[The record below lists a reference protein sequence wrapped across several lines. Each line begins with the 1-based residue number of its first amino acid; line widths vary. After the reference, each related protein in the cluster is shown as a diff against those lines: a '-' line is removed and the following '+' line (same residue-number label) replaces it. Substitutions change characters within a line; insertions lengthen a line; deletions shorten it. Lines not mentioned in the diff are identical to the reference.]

1 MSAVPQRQLPARHVP
16 SRLDMLVFDMKA
28 SVFRLLRRLGEMA
41 TRKTVNRH
49 AKAVVLAHA
58 PIVASVRSPLWT
70 AKGGDKEQA
79 LTAGKVQNLR
89 IALKGL
95 DGIEVEAG
103 AVFSF
108 WKQVGKP
115 VARRGFVKG
124 RELRE
129 GCLIASTGGGLC
141 QLSNALYEA
150 ALKAGFGI
158 VERHAHSRIVPGSRA
173 AHGRDATV
181 FWNYVDLRF
190 AAPHAFRIEA
200 RLTARDLEIVIRSR
214 AGSSAT
220 IVNRDG
226 SDERATA
233 QDCNSCNETGCHMH
247 DPDLIERTRRP
258 TAWLV
263 DASTPEFAK
272 LVSDAATPFDALFVP
287 LRSTRPRYLWPTGAC
302 GTQVNAPL
310 IALTRALRL
319 RYAPQQGEAMQ
330 SLLMAYDEKLARHY
344 AKRLSHLHTH
354 VVASQSLLPHL
365 WSLGAL
371 QGRTFEVLM
380 DRWPM
385 AELQARLDDA
395 LLHYP
400 ESMTL
405 GDFRAPADVVAAE
418 TQALK
423 AAERLYTAHTEIARL
438 FPKKTALLNWI
449 APDTAPIAAGG
460 RAILFPASALGRK
473 GAYQLR
479 EALQGLDVTLLV
491 SGAAREGVAN
501 FWGDVDAR
509 RLTGPLPDR
518 IAMIVLPA
526 IVEHQPRALLRGL
539 KAGVPVIATAAC
551 GLGSRPGLSIVPP
564 YDAYALRQAILAV
577 LERSEAVSHR
587 SAA

>member
-1 MSAVPQRQLPARHVP
+1 MSAVPQRQLPARHMP

-28 SVFRLLRRLGEMA
+28 SAFRLLRRLGEIA
-41 TRKTVNRH
+41 TRTPVNH
-49 AKAVVLAHA
+49 HDKAAALAHA
-58 PIVASVRSPLWT
+58 PIVAAVRSPLWT

-89 IALKGL
+89 IALQGL
-95 DGIEVEAG
+95 DGIEVGAG

-129 GCLIASTGGGLC
+129 GCFIASTGGGLC

-150 ALKAGFGI
+150 ALKAGFSI
-158 VERHAHSRIVPGSRA
+158 VECHAHSRIVPGSRA

-214 AGSSAT
+214 AGASAPV
-220 IVNRDG
+220 VNRDG
-226 SDERATA
+226 PDERATA

-247 DPDLIERTRRP
+247 DPDLTERTRRP

-263 DASTPEFAK
+263 DAVTPEFAK
-272 LVSDAATPFDALFVP
+272 LVSDEGTPFDALFVP
-287 LRSTRPRYLWPTGAC
+287 LKSKRPRYRWPAGAC
-302 GTQVNAPL
+302 GTQVYAPL
-310 IALTRALRL
+310 VALARALRL
-319 RYAPQQGEAMQ
+319 RYAPQQGRALQ
-330 SLLMAYDEKLARHY
+330 SLLMTYDEKLARHY
-344 AKRLSHLHTH
+344 AKRLSYLHNH
-354 VVASQSLLPHL
+354 VVVSQSLLPHL
-365 WSLGAL
+365 WSIGAL

-385 AELQARLDDA
+385 GELQARLDDA

-400 ESMTL
+400 ESPTL
-405 GDFRAPADVVAAE
+405 GDFRAPAAVVAAE
-418 TQALK
+418 AQALK
-423 AAERLYTAHTEIARL
+423 AAERLYTPHAEVARL
-438 FPKKTALLNWI
+438 FPKKTVLLKWI
-449 APDTAPIAAGG
+449 MPNAPPLTTGG
-460 RAILFPASALGRK
+460 RTILFPASALGRK

-479 EALQGLDVTLLV
+479 EALQGLDMTLLV
-491 SGAAREGVAN
+491 SGTARETTAN
-501 FWGDVDAR
+501 FWGDIDAR
-509 RLTGPLPDR
+509 PLTGPLPDR
-518 IAMIVLPA
+518 IAAIVLPA

-539 KAGVPVIATAAC
+539 AAGVPVIATTAC
-551 GLGSRPGLSIVPP
+551 GLGSRTGLTIVPL
-564 YDAYALRQAILAV
+564 YDAYALRQAILTV
-577 LERSEAVSHR
+577 LKRSEKASER

>member
-16 SRLDMLVFDMKA
+16 SRLDMLVFGMKA
-28 SVFRLLRRLGEMA
+28 SVFRLLRRLGEIA
-41 TRKTVNRH
+41 ARTPVNRH
-49 AKAVVLAHA
+49 AKAAALAHA

-70 AKGGDKEQA
+70 TKGGDKEQA

-89 IALKGL
+89 VALGGL
-95 DGIEVEAG
+95 DGVEIEAG

-108 WKQVGKP
+108 WKQIGKP

-150 ALKAGFGI
+150 ALRAGFSV

-173 AHGRDATV
+173 AQGRDATV

-190 AAPHAFRIEA
+190 AAPQAFRIEA
-200 RLTARDLEIVIRSR
+200 RLTARDLEIVIRSK
-214 AGSSAT
+214 AGAPAT
-220 IVNRDG
+220 VVNRDG
-226 SDERATA
+226 PDARAAA

-247 DPDLIERTRRP
+247 DPDLAQSSRRP

-263 DASTPEFAK
+263 DAAMPEFAE
-272 LVSDAATPFDALFVP
+272 LLAERATPFDALFVP
-287 LRSTRPRYLWPTGAC
+287 LKSTRPRYRWPTGSC
-302 GTQVNAPL
+302 GTEVNAPL
-310 IALTRALRL
+310 IALSRALRL
-319 RYAPQQGEAMQ
+319 RYAPTQGQALQ
-330 SLLMAYDEKLARHY
+330 SLLLAYDERLARHY

-354 VVASQSLLPHL
+354 VVISQSLLPHL

-371 QGRTFEVLM
+371 QGRSFEVLM

-385 AELQARLDDA
+385 GELQARLDDA

-400 ESMTL
+400 ESPTL
-405 GDFRAPADVVAAE
+405 GDFRAPAELVAAE

-423 AAERLYTAHTEIARL
+423 AAERLYTPHAEIARL
-438 FPKKTALLNWI
+438 FPRKTVLLNWI
-449 APDTAPIAAGG
+449 SPAAAPIAAGG
-460 RAILFPASALGRK
+460 HTILFPASALGRK

-491 SGAAREGVAN
+491 TGAARETAGH
-501 FWGDVDAR
+501 FWRDVDAHQHK
-509 RLTGPLPDR
+509 GALPDR
-518 IAMIVLPA
+518 LAAVVLPA
-526 IVEHQPRALLRGL
+526 IVEHQPRALLHGL
-539 KAGVPVIATAAC
+539 AAGLPVIATAAC
-551 GLGSRPGLSIVPP
+551 GLGEQAGVTIVPP
-564 YDAYALRQAILAV
+564 YDAYALRQAIVAV
-577 LERSEAVSHR
+577 LKRHKSASARSTP
-587 SAA
+587 